1 MGVAAVGVEEL
12 HLPRLRSHR
21 AKLLP
26 CPERAVDDVSI
37 RSPAQL
43 RAHERAAL
51 PRLYVLEVEDLEDG
65 PVYLDVTSVP
75 ELVRRDHSLRLAA
88 GSHV

>member
-1 MGVAAVGVEEL
+1 MGVAAVRVEEL

-21 AKLLP
+21 AKLLSR
-26 CPERAVDDVSI
+26 PEGAVDDVSI
-37 RSPAQL
+37 RSPTQL
-43 RAHERAAL
+43 RAHERTAL
-51 PRLYVLEVEDLEDG
+51 PRLHVLEVEDLEHG

-75 ELVRRDHSLRLAA
+75 ELVRGDHALRLAA